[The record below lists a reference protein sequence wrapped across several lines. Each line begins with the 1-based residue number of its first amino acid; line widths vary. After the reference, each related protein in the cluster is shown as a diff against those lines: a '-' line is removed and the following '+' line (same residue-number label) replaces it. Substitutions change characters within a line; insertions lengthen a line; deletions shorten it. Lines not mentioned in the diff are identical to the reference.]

1 MAEEQP
7 SLHIDTDWKKQAQDE
22 KANSPSRSRRKPPRR
37 RQPRRQ
43 VQRPAAGR
51 AAAGGRGGAREMP
64 PASLATLVNTLLTQ
78 ALFYLGELAPQ
89 GGEPVVNLDMAKH
102 QIDTLSLLEDK
113 TRGNLTEEE
122 AKILDT
128 ALYKARMR
136 YVNVASQY
144 V

>member
-1 MAEEQP
+1 
-7 SLHIDTDWKKQAQDE
+7 
-22 KANSPSRSRRKPPRR
+22 
-37 RQPRRQ
+37 
-43 VQRPAAGR
+43 
-51 AAAGGRGGAREMP
+51 MP

-102 QIDTLSLLEDK
+102 QIDTLNLLEDK

-122 AKILDT
+122 LKILDT
-128 ALYKARMR
+128 ALYEARMR